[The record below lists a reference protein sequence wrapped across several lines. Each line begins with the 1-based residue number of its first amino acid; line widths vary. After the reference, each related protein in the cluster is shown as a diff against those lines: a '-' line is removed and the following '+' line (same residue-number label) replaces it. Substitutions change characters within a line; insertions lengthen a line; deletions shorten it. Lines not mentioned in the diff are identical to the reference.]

1 MVAEFSIVPIGE
13 GEELAGLVAGIVD
26 LIDRS
31 GLAYQLTA
39 MGTIVEGEWDEVL
52 GLIKRCH
59 AKMRESASRV
69 YTSITIDDRD
79 TAVGRLKGKV
89 KDVECVLGREL
100 VK

>member
-13 GEELAGLVAGIVD
+13 GEELAGLIAGIAD

-31 GLAYQLTA
+31 GLSYQLTA
-39 MGTIVEGEWDEVL
+39 MGTIVEGDWDEIL
-52 GLIKRCH
+52 SLIKRCH
-59 AKMRESASRV
+59 VKMRESASRV

-79 TAVGRLKGKV
+79 TAVERLKGKV
-89 KDVECVLGREL
+89 TDVERVLGRGL